1 MSLDNDIKIFD
12 EYHTVCRDTALS
24 LAQANKDLNTQFV
37 LNKATKSAWDDF
49 SAEYEQLKMEENVV
63 EGEWMC
69 DRMPSFKEF
78 LQKHEAIKQPR
89 RKFFISTHSGVTS
102 MANLEKELEKVSLPM
117 EEVESE
123 EEHLKEEQ
131 IPLED
136 AFTTPEEEVLSEI
149 RKKKTYGDD
158 FELAINKYAEETDI
172 DLSNCVVFVPSPQ
185 ALQGVLLQEHV
196 LRKHIFPNKSSVVET
211 MKIWKQ
217 SLNHA
222 SMHYDAND
230 LFVLNIDKERIK
242 VGGIPYIFKEA
253 EKYYDWKDDDVQFS
267 IKLIGKRFLQ

>member
-12 EYHTVCRDTALS
+12 EYHTVCRDEALS
-24 LAQANKDLNTQFV
+24 LAKANKDLGTQFN
-37 LNKATKSAWDDF
+37 LSKASQDAWNDF
-49 SAEYEQLKMEENVV
+49 SNAYDELKMAENVV
-63 EGEWMC
+63 TGEWMC

-89 RKFFISTHSGVTS
+89 RKFFISTHSGITS
-102 MANLEKELEKVSLPM
+102 MEKVEKELEKVSLPM

-123 EEHLKEEQ
+123 EEHLKEED
-131 IPLED
+131 IPLQD

-149 RKKKTYGDD
+149 MKKKVYGNN
-158 FELAINKYAEETDI
+158 FEEAIENYAKEADI
-172 DLSNCVVFVPSPQ
+172 DLTNCVVFIPSKE
-185 ALQGVLLQEHV
+185 ALHEILLQEHV
-196 LRKHIFPNKSSVVET
+196 LRKHIFPNKTSVVDT

-217 SLNHA
+217 SLSHA

-230 LFVLNIDKERIK
+230 LFVLNIDKERVK

-253 EKYYDWKDDDVQFS
+253 EKYYNWKEKDVQFS
-267 IKLIGKRFLQ
+267 IKLVGKRILK